1 VHCSTFPES
10 VKVASAVCLRKTIKG
25 RAKSDLSG
33 KNKVGRSNKKT
44 FSFALS
50 WDNPIVRFGEGA
62 READRSN
69 TTGSEA
75 ASASIGFEAP
85 RYYTRFFGDSGN
97 SSSAIAV
104 YGLVH
109 SREWE
114 RRIVK
119 WQEKVLLECDAAMT
133 SRDSTSDLTD
143 RESSSNSS
151 SGKTDSVAAAYSSDA
166 DADIEAQAENSYRPV
181 SEKEKEKQKQTSESY
196 RHQLFNELYFLVDGG
211 TVWTDTQH
219 GISNTYANY
228 SVQDNEANR
237 RGGLGGTAV
246 TDGCGDG
253 GKRVSQV
260 DVMTGSEASKEGEM
274 QRRSGML
281 CDILSSKLSVPI
293 RDFSIESFLKGK
305 HGSSKLSRKMT
316 PESMDRCY
324 APDTVEKKSSKMK
337 AKKSGLPLESLREP
351 LLHRLTGMLSWSRPG
366 RAEMSESEESEVTGV
381 VAGVGSIAAE
391 RGASRGGDGGC
402 GEADAR
408 VAEHRRKSRKI
419 MKAISVLHQQM
430 HDHDK
435 KVANSKIA
443 GDQVLTLTLFHP
455 AQLRYQRVACHDIT

>member
-25 RAKSDLSG
+25 KARSEVGG
-33 KNKVGRSNKKT
+33 KNKAEKNNKKT
-44 FSFALS
+44 FSFSLS

-119 WQEKVLLECDAAMT
+119 WQEKVLLVSDAAMT

-166 DADIEAQAENSYRPV
+166 DADLEAQAENRYRPV
-181 SEKEKEKQKQTSESY
+181 SDKEKEKQKQTASESY

-211 TVWTDTQH
+211 TVWTDTQD
-219 GISNTYANY
+219 GVSNLYAPY
-228 SVQDNEANR
+228 SVQDNAADR
-237 RGGLGGTAV
+237 RGGLGGTAA
-246 TDGCGDG
+246 TDGCGNG
-253 GKRVSQV
+253 GNRVSQL
-260 DVMTGSEASKEGEM
+260 DAITGSEASKEGEM
-274 QRRSGML
+274 QRRSGMF

-293 RDFSIESFLKGK
+293 RDLSIESFLKSK
-305 HGSSKLSRKMT
+305 HGFSKLSRKMT

-324 APDTVEKKSSKMK
+324 APETVEKNGSKMK
-337 AKKSGLPLESLREP
+337 AKNSGLPLESLREP

-366 RAEMSESEESEVTGV
+366 RAEMSESEESGV
-381 VAGVGSIAAE
+381 AGVGVGSIAAE

-455 AQLRYQRVACHDIT
+455 AQLRY

>member
-10 VKVASAVCLRKTIKG
+10 VKVASAVCLRKLIKG
-25 RAKSDLSG
+25 HAKSGVSG
-33 KNKVGRSNKKT
+33 KNKAEKNNKKT

-62 READRSN
+62 REVDRSN

-104 YGLVH
+104 YGLVYA
-109 SREWE
+109 REWE

-119 WQEKVLLECDAAMT
+119 WQEKVLLGCDAAMT

-143 RESSSNSS
+143 RESSSISS

-166 DADIEAQAENSYRPV
+166 DADADTESQAEDDYRRAR
-181 SEKEKEKQKQTSESY
+181 EKLKEKQKQRQSTSESY

-211 TVWTDTQH
+211 TVWTDTRH
-219 GISNTYANY
+219 GISNLYAPF
-228 SVQDNEANR
+228 SVQDNGADR
-237 RGGLGGTAV
+237 RGSLGGV
-246 TDGCGDG
+246 SLTDSG
-253 GKRVSQV
+253 GNGGNRVSQV
-260 DVMTGSEASKEGEM
+260 DEVAGEASKERDM
-274 QRRSGML
+274 KRRSGML
-281 CDILSSKLSVPI
+281 CDVLSSIVSVPI
-293 RDFSIESFLKGK
+293 RDFSIESFLKDK
-305 HGSSKLSRKMT
+305 QDFSELSGKMT
-316 PESMDRCY
+316 PESMDRCHI
-324 APDTVEKKSSKMK
+324 ADTVGKNSRKMK
-337 AKKSGLPLESLREP
+337 AKNSNLPLESLREP
-351 LLHRLTGMLSWSRPG
+351 LLRRLTGLLSWSRQG
-366 RAEMSESEESEVTGV
+366 GAEASESEESRATGV
-381 VAGVGSIAAE
+381 AE
-391 RGASRGGDGGC
+391 RGASQCGDGDCDTDREG
-402 GEADAR
+402 DVR

-430 HDHDK
+430 LDHDR

-443 GDQVLTLTLFHP
+443 GDQVLIFTRSSRAAAVL
-455 AQLRYQRVACHDIT
+455 ARSMC